1 MSTPKSL
8 RLDRDIEKDVEQYLK
23 KNKSIRFPQL
33 VNLALRRFMSEK
45 QTIVLEPASD
55 EEAMQTAKAA
65 FDEHR
70 DAMDRLK

>member
-1 MSTPKSL
+1 
-8 RLDRDIEKDVEQYLK
+8 
-23 KNKSIRFPQL
+23 
-33 VNLALRRFMSEK
+33 MSEK

-55 EEAMQTAKAA
+55 EETMKAAKAA